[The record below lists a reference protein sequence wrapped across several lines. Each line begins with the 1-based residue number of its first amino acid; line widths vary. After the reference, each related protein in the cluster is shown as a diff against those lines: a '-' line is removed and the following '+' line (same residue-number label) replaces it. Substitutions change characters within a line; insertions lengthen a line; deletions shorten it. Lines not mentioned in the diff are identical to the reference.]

1 MHQHGILADVDADSE
16 FKSSCGDTFNKMT
29 INGTTVRYTSEV
41 NKVAK
46 CNIESTSQ
54 SIDVLCAKTLNTWYG
69 DFYYHL
75 NDNSN
80 RHSSTLPQPQ
90 QIDADVPNLF
100 LSAVWILGFGVL
112 AHVFVR
118 FSSLWQIAMYTHYV
132 LMPIGV
138 IIAIYAVALAKSESS
153 SGVFEGSSHSIVG
166 IIVLVLLCTNAILGI
181 WHVAVGK
188 RSLAA
193 GIVHRTNGFVI
204 IGLLVISHWSGTDK
218 NGPIQYYD
226 IKDSHISFYAWAA
239 CVPLI
244 VTVAYILYVWNLLAQ
259 SSSYRRVPPETWD
272 GTAPNLMKL

>member
-1 MHQHGILADVDADSE
+1 MTMLLSFILLCSFQIVFSWPQKFGRNSFKNVETLKIMGQSGKRGIIVTEKKQNTREIHCINYGILADVDADSE

-54 SIDVLCAKTLNTWYG
+54 SIDVLCAKRTNTWYG
-69 DFYYHL
+69 DFYNHL
-75 NDNSN
+75 DDNSN

-100 LSAVWILGFGVL
+100 LSAVWILGIGVL

-118 FSSLWQIAMYTHYV
+118 FSSLWKIAMYTHYV

-153 SGVFEGSSHSIVG
+153 SGFFEGSSHSIVG
-166 IIVLVLLCTNAILGI
+166 MIVLVLLCTNAILGI

-188 RSLAA
+188 R
-193 GIVHRTNGFVI
+193 
-204 IGLLVISHWSGTDK
+204 
-218 NGPIQYYD
+218 
-226 IKDSHISFYAWAA
+226 
-239 CVPLI
+239 
-244 VTVAYILYVWNLLAQ
+244 
-259 SSSYRRVPPETWD
+259 
-272 GTAPNLMKL
+272 